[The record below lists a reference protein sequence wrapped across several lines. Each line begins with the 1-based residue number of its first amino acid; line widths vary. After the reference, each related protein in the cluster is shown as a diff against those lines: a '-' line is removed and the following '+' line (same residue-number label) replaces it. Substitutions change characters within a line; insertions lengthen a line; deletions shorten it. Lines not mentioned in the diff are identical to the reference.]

1 MKLYFAPGSCSQAS
15 HIALYESGLPF
26 ETEKLIPSTMKTE
39 SGTDFMEINPKG
51 YVPTLKMDD
60 GNILTEGAVI
70 LQYIADQNPGSGLA
84 PKAGTLE
91 RYRLQEWLNY
101 IATEI
106 HKSYGPLFNKAL
118 PEEAKINGL
127 NVLTKR
133 LSLVE
138 TQLSKTPYLM
148 GDRFTI
154 CDAYLFVVLNW
165 SERVGFDLN
174 QFPKIQVYLAQI
186 ATRASV
192 LAALRAEGLMQ

>member
-1 MKLYFAPGSCSQAS
+1 
-15 HIALYESGLPF
+15 
-26 ETEKLIPSTMKTE
+26 
-39 SGTDFMEINPKG
+39 
-51 YVPTLKMDD
+51 
-60 GNILTEGAVI
+60 
-70 LQYIADQNPGSGLA
+70 
-84 PKAGTLE
+84 
-91 RYRLQEWLNY
+91 
-101 IATEI
+101 
-106 HKSYGPLFNKAL
+106 
-118 PEEAKINGL
+118 
-127 NVLTKR
+127 VLTKR

>member
-1 MKLYFAPGSCSQAS
+1 MNLYFAPGSCSQAS
-15 HIALYESGLPF
+15 HIALHESGLPF

-39 SGTDFMEINPKG
+39 SGADFMEINPKG

-118 PEEAKINGL
+118 PDEAKINGR

-138 TQLSKTPYLM
+138 TRLSKTPYLM
-148 GDRFTI
+148 GDSFTV

-165 SERVGFDLN
+165 SDRVGFDLN
-174 QFPKIQVYLAQI
+174 QFPKIKEYLARI
-186 ATRASV
+186 ATRPSV
-192 LAALRAEGLMQ
+192 LAALRAEGLIQ